1 MLNESHV
8 EEAALEWLKELGWGI
23 EHGPHIAPQEPKA
36 ERDSF
41 SEVVLN
47 GRLQDA
53 IRRLNPDIPTEA
65 LEDAFKKVVR
75 PVAGSAVSNNR
86 RFHTLLREGVEVEW
100 GEWGGEW
107 GGWGVGV

>member
-53 IRRLNPDIPTEA
+53 IRRLNPEIPAEA

-75 PVAGSAVSNNR
+75 PVAGSASQI
-86 RFHTLLREGVEVEW
+86 TEGFTPCC
-100 GEWGGEW
+100 GR
-107 GGWGVGV
+107 GWKLSIEGKMVLPLGIG

>member
-53 IRRLNPDIPTEA
+53 IRRLNPEIPAEA

-86 RFHTLLREGVEVEW
+86 RFHTLLREGMEV
-100 GEWGGEW
+100 
-107 GGWGVGV
+107 